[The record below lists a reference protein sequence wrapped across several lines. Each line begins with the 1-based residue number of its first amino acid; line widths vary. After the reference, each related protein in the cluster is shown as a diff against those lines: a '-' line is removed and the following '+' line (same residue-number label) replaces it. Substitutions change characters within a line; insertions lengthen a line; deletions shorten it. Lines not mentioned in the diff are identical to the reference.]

1 MDKWFMLTVIGKD
14 RPGIVAKITA
24 ALYDGGCHLGEAS
37 MMRLGGN
44 FAIMLMVRHSGSG
57 KLLFSMVEPV
67 AESLGLHLHV
77 DSIKGKLHQHMVPDV
92 HLSISGADRAGIV
105 ASVTNILAQAGLHIL
120 DLESDVAGD
129 DEHPI
134 YIMHIEGH
142 AAEGV
147 DSLKAAIEIVKKDG
161 IDASLE
167 EIEILIG

>member
-44 FAIMLMVRHSGSG
+44 FAIMLMVRHAASG

-92 HLSISGADRAGIV
+92 RLSISGADRAGIV

-142 AAEGV
+142 ASEGM
-147 DSLKAAIEIVKKDG
+147 DSLQAAVELIKKDG
-161 IDASLE
+161 IDVHLSA
-167 EIEILIG
+167 IDTVIG